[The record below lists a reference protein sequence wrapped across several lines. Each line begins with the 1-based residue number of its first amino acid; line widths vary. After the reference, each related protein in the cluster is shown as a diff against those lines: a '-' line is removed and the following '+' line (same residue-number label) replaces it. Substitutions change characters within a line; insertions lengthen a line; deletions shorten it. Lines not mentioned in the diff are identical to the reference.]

1 MMSSQPRSLRDR
13 GILILKTHIIGTRGF
28 YSSHGGYVDTRGS
41 DNGNLR
47 RGHFRSRETSYYFFF
62 FFFFSRKV
70 KFTFTLQGNTIFT
83 FTSLVFKRNNPNS
96 SLSD

>member
-47 RGHFRSRETSYYFFF
+47 RGHFRSRETLYYFFF
-62 FFFFSRKV
+62 FFFKKSEIYVHTPRKYN
-70 KFTFTLQGNTIFT
+70 FHFHIISF
-83 FTSLVFKRNNPNS
+83 
-96 SLSD
+96 